1 MDEKVF
7 EEIIANT
14 SPSVMKDMNLHIQG
28 AEKMSKISNESTPK
42 QFIIKLAED
51 KAC

>member
-14 SPSVMKDMNLHIQG
+14 TPSVMKDMNLQIQG
-28 AEKMSKISNESTPK
+28 AEKMSNKIPNESTPK
-42 QFIIKLAED
+42 QFIIKLEAKE
-51 KAC
+51 C